1 MSKCVLF
8 YGDSITDALRN
19 RNGDDNYR
27 GSGYATMVSGVLGA
41 AEPYTYSFINRGI
54 AGNRI
59 TDLYARIRVDAINLN
74 PDYMSILVGINGI
87 WHECASHDGVSAE
100 KYEMIYNLLINE
112 LKDALPDLKIMIL
125 EPFVLHG
132 RNTCNTEER
141 PDRWE
146 YFQKETALRA
156 AAAKRIAEKHN
167 LVFVPLQE
175 KFTKAEATA
184 PDEGYWLYDGVHPS
198 AAGHE
203 LIKQAWLE
211 GFKKLK

>member
-1 MSKCVLF
+1 MSKCILF

-19 RNGDDNYR
+19 RNDDNCC

-41 AEPYTYSFINRGI
+41 AEPYAYRFINRGI

-59 TDLYARIRVDAINLN
+59 TDLYARIRVDAINLK

-87 WHECASHDGVSAE
+87 WHECASRDGVSAE
-100 KYEMIYNLLINE
+100 KYEMVYDLLIQE
-112 LKDALPDLKIMIL
+112 LKQELPDLKLMIL

-132 RNTCNTEER
+132 RNTCNTEEC

-156 AAAKRIAEKHN
+156 ADSKRIAEKFN

-175 KFTKAEATA
+175 RFTKAEATA
-184 PDEGYWLYDGVHPS
+184 AYESYWLYDGVHPT

-211 GFKKLK
+211 GFEKLK